1 MRGSAD
7 GNRQEL
13 RQLMNL
19 AADGHIRSQVTA
31 VPFAQINDALQRL
44 QDGKVTGRLV
54 LDLRA

>member
-13 RQLMNL
+13 TQVMKL
-19 AADGHIRSQVTA
+19 AAEGHIKSQVTS

-54 LDLRA
+54 LDLRG